1 MAKRY
6 AAEDIQILQGLEAIR
21 TRPSIYIGDT
31 GPTGLHHLL
40 HEAVDNAV
48 DEFLDGHV
56 DEVRVALLPDGAVVQ
71 DNGRGIPVEHHEQ
84 AGCSTLEAVFTRM
97 HAGGKFKKGA
107 YTSSI
112 AGLNGIGT
120 KAITALS
127 TLTIATTVR
136 DGKCWQQQYS
146 QGKPTT
152 KVQRVKSDLES
163 GVRVEFHPDPAI
175 FGEWKW
181 QPRKVAAWLQDTAW
195 LCPGLTVVM
204 SQGDKT
210 VRYHSPDGLA
220 GLLRHETPEAV
231 VQGDVVEIHVDGVVD
246 AAFCWTDVE
255 GEHWRSWVNV
265 VNTPGHG
272 VHVRGAQ
279 RAIQDFLQELSG
291 QKIRGEDLRDGLVG
305 AIHVRTLEP
314 KFQGQTKQR
323 LDNPEVE
330 TQVYGIV
337 LQHLQDHRAALQDQ
351 CLALVARAKRIQ
363 DARQK
368 FRAEQSAIKNVKVKR
383 GARGLL
389 PDKLVEAPDC
399 TADERELYI
408 VEGDS
413 AGGTVKKAR
422 IRKKRGRGDH
432 EYHYQEVFQL
442 RGKVANAARKGEV
455 EDLLKNQ
462 EVKDLITAIGAG
474 IGDSFDLAKCRYRH
488 VYLLADADPDG
499 KHIVALL
506 LGLFARYFPTLIS
519 AGIIRVVLNPLFMGV
534 TTDRRVYGDSVEEVR
549 AKLGGKQ
556 NIRIT
561 RFKGLGE
568 SNASD
573 LQAYALHPKTR
584 RVLQV
589 EWDARHDAKL
599 VQRYMGLDVT
609 ARREILGIVD

>member
-6 AAEDIQILQGLEAIR
+6 SAQDIQVLQGLEAIR
-21 TRPSIYIGDT
+21 LRPGIYIGDV
-31 GPTGLHHLL
+31 GPQGLHHLL

-56 DEVRVALLPDGAVVQ
+56 DEIVVTLLPDGAVVQ

-84 AGCSTLEAVFTRM
+84 ADCSTLEAVFTRM
-97 HAGGKFKKGA
+97 HAGGKFKRGA
-107 YTSSI
+107 YTTAI

-136 DGKCWQQQYS
+136 DGKAWQQQYS

-152 KVQRVKSDLES
+152 KVQRIKSDLTA
-163 GVRVEFHPDPAI
+163 GVRIEFYPDPEI
-175 FGEWKW
+175 FGQWKW
-181 QPRKVAAWLQDTAW
+181 QPRKVATWLQDTAW
-195 LCPGLTVVM
+195 LCPGLTIVLT
-204 SQGDKT
+204 SGDKT

-220 GLLRHETPEAV
+220 GLLAHETPDATI
-231 VQGDVVEIHVDGVVD
+231 QGDVVEVHVAGVVD
-246 AAFCWTDVE
+246 AAFCWTDLE

-272 VHVRGAQ
+272 VHVKGAT
-279 RAIQDFLQELSG
+279 RAIQDFLQELSN

-305 AIHVRTLEP
+305 AIHVRTMEP

-330 TQVYGIV
+330 TQVYEIV
-337 LQHLQDHRAALQDQ
+337 LEHLRDHRTELQDQ
-351 CLALVARAKRIQ
+351 CLAIVARAKRIQ

-399 TADERELYI
+399 SPDERELYI

-474 IGDSFDLAKCRYRH
+474 IGDSFDLTKCRYRH

-506 LGLFARYFPTLIS
+506 LGLFARYFPALIS

-534 TTDRRVYGDSVEEVR
+534 TTDRRVYGDTVEEVR
-549 AKLGGKQ
+549 DKLGGKQ

-568 SNASD
+568 SNAAD
-573 LQAYALHPKTR
+573 LQAYALHPRTR
-584 RVLQV
+584 RVMQV
-589 EWDARHDAKL
+589 LWDERHDAVL
-599 VQRYMGLDVT
+599 VQRYMGLDVQ